1 MLSILLL
8 CFSLTS
14 CEKSDLLEQEQI
26 EKSISANGEEG
37 DPTGSNTGIVE
48 VVEIL
53 PWKKNLLTGAIG
65 LPVAPSN
72 N

>member
-53 PWKKNLLTGAIG
+53 P
-65 LPVAPSN
+65 
-72 N
+72 

>member
-26 EKSISANGEEG
+26 EKSISAKGEE
-37 DPTGSNTGIVE
+37 SNPVDSSTGIVE
-48 VVEIL
+48 VVDID
-53 PWKKNLLTGAIG
+53 P
-65 LPVAPSN
+65 
-72 N
+72 